1 MLEWGNEIDFFNG
14 MPDGFIPPALI
25 NQPVLIAEN
34 EEYIDAFNQLNSSR
48 VTGFSGPEPIM
59 IAEIKAYVELFE
71 IDDIPYF
78 FKAIKA
84 CDAIFRKHNQS
95 K

>member
-25 NQPVLIAEN
+25 NQPVLMAEN
-34 EEYIDAFNQLNSSR
+34 EEYIEAFNQLSSSR
-48 VTGFSGPEPIM
+48 LSGFTGLEPIM
-59 IAEIKAYVELFE
+59 IAEMKAYIDLFE
-71 IDDIPYF
+71 VEDISYF
-78 FKAIKA
+78 FRAIKA